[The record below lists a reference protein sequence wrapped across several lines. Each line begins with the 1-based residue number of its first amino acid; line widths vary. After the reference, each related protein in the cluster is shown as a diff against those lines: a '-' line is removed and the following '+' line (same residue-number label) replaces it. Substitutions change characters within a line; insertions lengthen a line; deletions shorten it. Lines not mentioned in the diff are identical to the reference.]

1 MKKLLTVAV
10 AALLIFGLAAATY
23 AMEMKASGF
32 VRVRTF
38 VGVNTGDPGAPRAT
52 ADNYDDTEAWTD
64 SRFRLQF
71 SFIASE
77 DLMGVVYFEGDSTKW
92 GEASG
97 TRNAAGFYT
106 TDRAAVELK
115 QFYIDFKVP
124 GISEFAPNRL
134 RVGTQWIAIRSHVC
148 MGADAAAARW
158 QVDTGPVRHYF
169 TWIKPWEGTEY
180 QYDDT
185 DMYAY
190 RLILSLPDFPVR
202 PGAFILYMNSNDYDY
217 FGGTAAGQ
225 GWGRGLGFLAPG
237 ITDSLGDM
245 EVYWIGVNVDGKVG
259 PVNLTTDFVYF
270 GGDSEPSS
278 LVKNITGGLVN
289 DADYGGWCVY
299 ADANANLDFGPGLNV
314 GGTFLYATGNDLDE
328 HFKPK
333 PSFDAYYMPPGE
345 GNPSLGT
352 VFWAGVVNDAI
363 NMARISQGLDSR
375 NSAAA
380 IQQRYI
386 GGLWTIKGYASLK
399 PLEWLKVTGYG
410 MYIGDT
416 VDNGNAV
423 GNAAALSFSGF
434 RDDDDIGIEVGAIV
448 DMSVYKNLT
457 YSVAGGYIFAGD
469 ALDTWTGIGLLN
481 DEPSNPWAIVSQL
494 IYKF

>member
-10 AALLIFGLAAATY
+10 AALLIMGLAAATY

-32 VRVRTF
+32 IRVRTAWYE
-38 VGVNTGDPGAPRAT
+38 GTGDPGAPRAT
-52 ADNYDDTEAWTD
+52 ADNYEDTEAWTD
-64 SRFRLQF
+64 SRFRLKLD
-71 SFIASE
+71 FIASE
-77 DLMGVVYFEGDSTKW
+77 DLMGVIYFEGDSTKW

-134 RVGTQWIAIRSHVC
+134 RVGTQWMAIRSHVC
-148 MGADAAAARW
+148 LGADAAAARW

-169 TWIKPWEGTEY
+169 NWIKPWEGTDY

-190 RLILSLPDFPVR
+190 RIILSLPDFPVR
-202 PGAFILYMNSNDYDY
+202 PGAFVLYMNSNDFDY
-217 FGGTAAGQ
+217 FGFPGGR
-225 GWGRGLGFLAPG
+225 GWGGGSGLLRPG
-237 ITDSLGDM
+237 ITDSLGDG
-245 EVYWIGVNVDGKVG
+245 EFYWIGVNVDGKVG
-259 PVNLTTDFVYF
+259 PVALKTDFVYF
-270 GGDSEPSS
+270 GGEAEPSS
-278 LVKNITGGLVN
+278 TQKALSGNFIQ
-289 DADYGGWCVY
+289 DADYGGWCIY
-299 ADANANLDFGPGLNV
+299 ADANANLDFAPGLNV

-328 HFKPK
+328 HFQSKPD
-333 PSFDAYYMPPGE
+333 FEAYYMPPGE

-352 VFWAGVVNDAI
+352 VFWAGKVNDAI
-363 NMARISQGLDSR
+363 NMARVSQGLDNRSDA
-375 NSAAA
+375 NS

-386 GGLWTIKGYASLK
+386 GGLWTIKGYASIK
-399 PLEWLKVTGYG
+399 PLDWLKLTGYG

-423 GNAAALSFSGF
+423 GDAWAWTFSTYE
-434 RDDDDIGIEVGAIV
+434 DESDIGIEFGAIA

-457 YSVAGGYIFAGD
+457 YSVAVGYLFAGG
-469 ALDTWTGIGLLN
+469 ALDTWTGTPGIN
-481 DEPSNPWAIVSQL
+481 DEPGDPWAIVSQL
-494 IYKF
+494 MYKF